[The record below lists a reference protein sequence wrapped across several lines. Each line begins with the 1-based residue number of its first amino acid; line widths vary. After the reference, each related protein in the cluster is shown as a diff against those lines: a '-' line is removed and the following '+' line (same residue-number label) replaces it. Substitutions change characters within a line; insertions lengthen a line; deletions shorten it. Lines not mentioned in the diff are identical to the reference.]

1 VVSRTPADSAQFT
14 KDLDEIRAR
23 SVMTAKQ
30 ERVRNYLQGLR
41 DKAAIV
47 DNRAAVLQAN
57 QQAARS

>member
-1 VVSRTPADSAQFT
+1 
-14 KDLDEIRAR
+14 
-23 SVMTAKQ
+23 MTAKQ